1 MKQKYVILKDE
12 EKKQFVIR
20 EYAELDKEVM
30 SLLCEEV
37 YDRAR
42 IASAIALGKEAVI
55 AALRTKNLY
64 PPGSYAE
71 RIAETV
77 MRMQEPGQSDTM
89 ELLFDDIELLARE
102 HEAGL
107 LASELE
113 EESSELED
121 LLEDDFEDEFE
132 DKDAIK
138 NLKVADDEYG
148 DLDEET

>member
-12 EKKQFVIR
+12 EKNQFVIR

-30 SLLCEEV
+30 SLLCEEI

-42 IASAIALGKEAVI
+42 IASAIAVGKEAVI

-77 MRMQEPGQSDTM
+77 MLMEQPDQSETM
-89 ELLFDDIELLARE
+89 ELLFDDIELLAQE
-102 HEAGL
+102 HEAGVL
-107 LASELE
+107 VDELE

-132 DKDAIK
+132 DKDDIK

-148 DLDEET
+148 DMDEET